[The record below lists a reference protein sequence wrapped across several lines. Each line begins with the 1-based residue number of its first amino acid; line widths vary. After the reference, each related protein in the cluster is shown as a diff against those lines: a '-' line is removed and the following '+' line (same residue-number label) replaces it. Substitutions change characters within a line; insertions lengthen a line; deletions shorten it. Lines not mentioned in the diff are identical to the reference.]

1 MGVETKG
8 KLRAYNGQTDVGD
21 AKGGACVDERE
32 LEQRLG
38 QFMSRDFS
46 AETGAFRDALLQR
59 CLDVLDAGSEGAEID
74 DADLDLLA
82 AAGNPYANFPIFD
95 DSDGRPRA

>member
-1 MGVETKG
+1 M
-8 KLRAYNGQTDVGD
+8 D
-21 AKGGACVDERE
+21 ARE